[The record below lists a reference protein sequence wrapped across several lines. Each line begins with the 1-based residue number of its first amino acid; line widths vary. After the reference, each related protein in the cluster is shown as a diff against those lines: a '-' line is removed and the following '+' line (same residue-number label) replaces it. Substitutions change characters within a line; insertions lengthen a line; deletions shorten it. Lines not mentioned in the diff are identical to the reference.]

1 MRALKHFVGV
11 TGIAITLDYFLF
23 NGYCTNVSGELFSQ
37 AYIQILSEL
46 GKSLRGFLWLRLNRE
61 PVATIRILSALRAY
75 VPGFHW
81 SFGRSELVKE
91 PIKSNRAPNQEGAAW
106 TNETGTKWKLH
117 DEEAGH
123 AVVELNKM
131 ELG

>member
-46 GKSLRGFLWLRLNRE
+46 GKIHGFIMSQRT
-61 PVATIRILSALRAY
+61 ADGHQRILSALP
-75 VPGFHW
+75 VGLLW
-81 SFGRSELVKE
+81 NL
-91 PIKSNRAPNQEGAAW
+91 
-106 TNETGTKWKLH
+106 
-117 DEEAGH
+117 
-123 AVVELNKM
+123 
-131 ELG
+131 